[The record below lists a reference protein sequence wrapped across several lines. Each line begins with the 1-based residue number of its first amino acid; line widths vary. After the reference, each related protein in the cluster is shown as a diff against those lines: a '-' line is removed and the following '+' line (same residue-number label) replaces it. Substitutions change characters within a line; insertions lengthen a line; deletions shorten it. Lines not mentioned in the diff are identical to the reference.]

1 MERVVKR
8 YLMHNQGDI
17 DDQRQNDFDEFK
29 LDLQQIKY
37 EIMNDLKKTR
47 EDNSRNMFIINNG
60 IQVLAEELLQN
71 KFNKIK
77 EKDVNNNGS
86 NLLKFVEQEKSISKL
101 KQFVSLNQIQV
112 RSSSLISDLTNL
124 NCRNIVSQNEP
135 IKTSEKMEI
144 SNDKTRNNS
153 GEFIDNL
160 NSSKAPTKVNFDLND
175 GKFFSSNLSRIQE
188 ESFSEKSDYLSDY
201 TSSVK
206 TPL

>member
-47 EDNSRNMFIINNG
+47 EDNSRNMYIINNG

-71 KFNKIK
+71 KFNNTK
-77 EKDVNNNGS
+77 EKDKNHDS
-86 NLLKFVEQEKSISKL
+86 TNLLKIVEQEKSINKL
-101 KQFVSLNQIQV
+101 KDFVSLNQIQV
-112 RSSSLISDLTNL
+112 RSSSITIDLSKL
-124 NCRNIVSQNEP
+124 NSKNVCCQNEL
-135 IKTSEKMEI
+135 IETKDKMEAT
-144 SNDKTRNNS
+144 NTKPGNNS
-153 GEFIDNL
+153 REFIDNL
-160 NSSKAPTKVNFDLND
+160 NSTKPPVKVNFDLND
-175 GKFFSSNLSRIQE
+175 GKFFSPNLSRIQE
-188 ESFSEKSDYLSDY
+188 ESYSEKSDYLSDY